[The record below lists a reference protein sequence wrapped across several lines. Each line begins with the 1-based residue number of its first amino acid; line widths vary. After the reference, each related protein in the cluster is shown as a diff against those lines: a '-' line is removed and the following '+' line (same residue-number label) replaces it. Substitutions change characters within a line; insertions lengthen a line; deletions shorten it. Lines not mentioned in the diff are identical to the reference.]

1 VKPLKRKRAPR
12 PVPHERKRNLEKA
25 LREVLPEEDQ
35 AALIETLLLAAE
47 KEKIRNDEIHVPEPV
62 KEDTLILLQSEN
74 VLIPFETSKTI
85 AWEDRVLTLRPGE
98 AYQVPHVIRYLLEGA
113 GETGELDA
121 EHAFERYLREVGE
134 PEPEKMTALFN
145 EVLDNV
151 EKGRISAGTL
161 SMLAG
166 ELSLGHRMGTIVAV
180 LKGGGVIS
188 PCLRKP
194 STLSYE
200 VNSFLLRCR

>member
-1 VKPLKRKRAPR
+1 MRKKAPR
-12 PVPHERKRNLEKA
+12 PVPDERKRNLEKA

-47 KEKIRNDEIHVPEPV
+47 KEKIQNNEIQVPEPV
-62 KEDTLILLQSEN
+62 KEDILILLQSEN
-74 VLIPFETSKTI
+74 VLIPFKTSKTI
-85 AWEDRVLTLRPGE
+85 AWEDRVLTLKPDE
-98 AYQVPHVIRYLLEGA
+98 TYEVPHVIRYLLERA

-121 EHAFERYLREVGE
+121 EYAFGRYLREVGE
-134 PEPEKMTALFN
+134 PEPERMTAFFS

-151 EKGRISAGTL
+151 EKGRIPAEKL
-161 SMLAG
+161 SMIAG
-166 ELSLGHRMGTIVAV
+166 KLSLEHRMGTMIAV

-188 PCLRKP
+188 PRLRKP

-200 VNSFLLRCR
+200 VNSFLARCR